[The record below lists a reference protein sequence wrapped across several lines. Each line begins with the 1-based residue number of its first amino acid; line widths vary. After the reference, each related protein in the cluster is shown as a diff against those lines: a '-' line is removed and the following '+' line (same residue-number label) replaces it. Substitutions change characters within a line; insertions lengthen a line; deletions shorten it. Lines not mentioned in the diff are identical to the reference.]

1 MAAINTLPDRQTL
14 DAAAQ
19 AWLDDFTAE
28 PLPALDRLLVG
39 KVWLGGYSAAEIPD
53 ALPQFL
59 PTALHDKLD
68 AALLDWLKQQLQT
81 TEAPPG
87 VNAKIYAQALV
98 DAFALLQGF
107 DLPQT
112 RAWCAEQVTTV
123 WAWLKV
129 QAAFRT
135 RDPRPVFLRA
145 LALAQPNRKLL
156 PFWIM
161 LCRHG
166 VRKEAELAL
175 FGLRRMPKDDQSEIE
190 RGLPRALIQGF
201 LDYGR
206 AAARGDDSRKQ
217 EWLGEVDFLTAVY
230 PMRRNQWAG
239 AFREGMARRSPP
251 KRLRHWLD
259 ERYPEA
265 NQESLSTNRTAP
277 LKAPYWDH
285 EIRPLLDRF
294 DHTPQTVSPALR
306 AKLDEHRHYA
316 RETGDSYF
324 LTRTFTRLGE
334 YLLNQATR
342 AQAAR
347 DPEWALDLGQEAA
360 LWEPSN
366 HHPWALVARALNAL
380 GDWTRARAVFWYARR
395 RFPHNPFSHTQ
406 LGHALAMRGLVDEGE
421 AVYRQAIRR
430 FPNNPVCWND
440 LAHTLRV
447 AGRRE
452 QAVPVYREAQVYF
465 PKNQVI
471 ARGLTGVLIDL
482 GRADEARAALEW
494 AYQVSDASEKQQH
507 TLDDLRHRLAAVEA
521 RQPLPWKHPFLAK
534 KRILGDFVSLNG
546 LIGIDLRP
554 MPALGLA
561 GLWRNANELQR
572 AQSKLNELG
581 RFPASDVE
589 RGLILVPGE
598 GWAATRDFFRNSVQR
613 YPGDGCTQVHY
624 QRARVRAGDQV
635 NAADW
640 NNLRGRFEEYAPVIR
655 IEQNPA
661 ATMPA
666 AWTDDDAGPDEDSAL
681 SAWMYQAGA
690 GLRRD
695 LVDLVEEDF
704 LAARQVA

>member
-1 MAAINTLPDRQTL
+1 MAPINTSPDYPAL
-14 DAAAQ
+14 DSAAQ
-19 AWLDDFTAE
+19 AWLDDFAAD
-28 PLPALDRLLVG
+28 PLSALDRLLMG
-39 KVWLGGYSAAEIPD
+39 KVWLGGYAAAETSN
-53 ALPQFL
+53 ALPQLL
-59 PTALHDKLD
+59 PTALLG
-68 AALLDWLKQQLQT
+68 WLKQQLHT

-112 RAWCAEQVTTV
+112 RAWCIEQVTGV

-145 LALAQPNRKLL
+145 LALAQLDRKLL
-156 PFWIM
+156 PFWMM

-166 VRKEAELAL
+166 VREEADLAL
-175 FGLRRMPKDDQSEIE
+175 FGLRRMPKDDQGEVE

-206 AAARGDDSRKQ
+206 TAARGDDSRKK
-217 EWLGEVDFLTAVY
+217 EWLAEVDFLTAVY
-230 PMRRNQWAG
+230 PMRRDQWAG

-259 ERYPEA
+259 ERYPAA
-265 NQESLSTNRTAP
+265 NQESPRANRAAP
-277 LKAPYWDH
+277 LKAPYWND

-294 DHTPQTVSPALR
+294 DHTPETVSPALR

-324 LTRTFTRLGE
+324 LTRTFRQLGE
-334 YLLNQATR
+334 YLLNQALGT
-342 AQAAR
+342 QAMR
-347 DPEWALDLGQEAA
+347 DPEWALDLGQEAT
-360 LWEPSN
+360 LWEPSD
-366 HHPWALVARALNAL
+366 HHSWALVARTLNAL

-395 RFPHNPFSHTQ
+395 RFPHNPFSHAQ
-406 LGHALAMRGLVDEGE
+406 LGHALAMRDLVDEGE

-430 FPNNPVCWND
+430 FPDNPVCWAD

-452 QAVPVYREAQVYF
+452 QALAVCREAQVYF
-465 PKNQVI
+465 PKDQVL
-471 ARGLTGVLIDL
+471 ACGLTGVLIDL
-482 GRADEARAALEW
+482 GRADEARAALDR
-494 AYQVSDASEKQQH
+494 AYQVSDASEKQQR
-507 TLDDLRHRLAAVEA
+507 TLADLRRRLDAVEA

-534 KRILGDFVSLNG
+534 ERILGDFASINSLV
-546 LIGIDLRP
+546 GIDLCP

-572 AQSKLNELG
+572 AQSELQGLG

-589 RGLILVPGE
+589 RGLILVPSE
-598 GWAATRDFFRNSVQR
+598 GWAVTRDFFQNSAQR

-635 NAADW
+635 NVADW
-640 NNLRGRFEEYAPVIR
+640 NSLRGRFEEYAPVIR

-666 AWTDDDAGPDEDSAL
+666 ALTDDDAGLDEDSAL
-681 SAWMYQAGA
+681 STWMYQAGA
-690 GLRRD
+690 GSRR
-695 LVDLVEEDF
+695 DLVEEDF